1 MKKIIIATMVII
13 TAGLSMAT
21 IINVNGDGA
30 DRTLGLN
37 ASYVPTIGVNIAA
50 TTVNA
55 GDDNG
60 AFNQLYSAAIL
71 VFQLPSIPVG
81 EAITTANLGVY
92 WDADNMQSIGS
103 LAGSTDTAMP
113 KWCDLYAVRYS
124 ASSAII
130 TNDWGYK
137 ASVGVNDVLLE
148 SQFLYQDANVTMNAT
163 LAETSVSAD
172 AALASWLTA
181 QYAAG
186 AVAGD
191 YIFLRVHAMKDSG
204 NAWKVT
210 SGDAATQKPLLTIET
225 SVIPEPATVGMIG
238 LGAVIAMLVRRIKVA
253 YRG

>member
-1 MKKIIIATMVII
+1 MKKIIIATMVIV
-13 TAGLSMAT
+13 TAGLSLAT
-21 IINVNGDGA
+21 VMNIEGSPT
-30 DRTLGLN
+30 DRTIGLN
-37 ASYVPTIGVNIAA
+37 SSGVITAAVNIAS
-50 TTVNA
+50 TTLSA
-55 GDDNG
+55 GDDNA
-60 AFNQLYSAAIL
+60 AFNQLYCAGIL

-81 EAITTANLGVY
+81 EAITTANLGIY

-103 LAGSTDTAMP
+103 LTGSTDNAMP

-124 ASSAII
+124 ASSTVT

-137 ASVGVNDVLLE
+137 ANVGVNDVLLE
-148 SQFLYQDANVTMNAT
+148 SQFLYQAANVTMNPT
-163 LAETSVSAD
+163 LAETSAGAD

-181 QYAAG
+181 QYTAG

-191 YIFLRVHAMKDSG
+191 YVFLRIQAMKDSG
-204 NAWKVT
+204 NPWKIT

-238 LGAVIAMLVRRIKVA
+238 LGAVIAMLIRRIKT